1 VDHPCLF
8 FYASFI
14 LIAFG
19 GGGCAAVAFTMV
31 SLGLFALCHVQS
43 PWVMLLF
50 SQNFLTKLLDIP
62 KNAGYIVN
70 NFGAKYVDIL
80 SACGYGI
87 GLHPIT
93 DLHKRS

>member
-1 VDHPCLF
+1 VDHPRLF

-50 SQNFLTKLLDIP
+50 LFLFP
-62 KNAGYIVN
+62 AGL
-70 NFGAKYVDIL
+70 GATR
-80 SACGYGI
+80 
-87 GLHPIT
+87 P
-93 DLHKRS
+93 